1 MRTRVAADLAR
12 LGAPVLVGAS
22 AFAGLGAVTTGAA
35 TPASAA
41 GACTSATSGVT
52 VVVQFPSGSATG
64 CAPGSP
70 GTALQALRAA
80 GFSTTG
86 STQYHDGVLC
96 GVNGYP
102 SSSPC
107 RMPPHNAYW
116 AVFSAKR
123 GGSWVYSNLGV
134 ASLPATPGGVVG
146 FRFGSG
152 TAPSVPVPAAITS
165 PKPSTTRPTTS
176 TPKPSSP
183 KPSSTKSTT
192 SQPKPSSSK
201 PSTAKPSST
210 KAGSTS
216 AAPKPTPSKPSS
228 TAGSTSSPQPT
239 TSGSK
244 PGQGA
249 TSTPTVKATALV
261 TKDGKPLKVITFSDG
276 SSTTLDANS
285 SDAKKY
291 KVGVKKKG
299 ATPAATKMTGT
310 KVPQPKNTAHPSIST
325 SGSVPGLAVPEKK
338 SSGSNN
344 LPGIIAGVGVLG
356 VAAVG
361 AGYAARRRG

>member
-116 AVFSAKR
+116 AVFSATR

-152 TAPSVPVPAAITS
+152 TAPRATCQA
-165 PKPSTTRPTTS
+165 
-176 TPKPSSP
+176 
-183 KPSSTKSTT
+183 
-192 SQPKPSSSK
+192 
-201 PSTAKPSST
+201 STA
-210 KAGSTS
+210 
-216 AAPKPTPSKPSS
+216 
-228 TAGSTSSPQPT
+228 
-239 TSGSK
+239 
-244 PGQGA
+244 
-249 TSTPTVKATALV
+249 
-261 TKDGKPLKVITFSDG
+261 
-276 SSTTLDANS
+276 
-285 SDAKKY
+285 
-291 KVGVKKKG
+291 
-299 ATPAATKMTGT
+299 
-310 KVPQPKNTAHPSIST
+310 
-325 SGSVPGLAVPEKK
+325 
-338 SSGSNN
+338 
-344 LPGIIAGVGVLG
+344 
-356 VAAVG
+356 
-361 AGYAARRRG
+361 